1 MKHHVENQTDEV
13 DRSVIVGI
21 FDPGT
26 RESEI
31 RVVLDELELLTRSA
45 GGLVLDRFYQ
55 KRSAPDKR
63 YLIGKGKVAEIKN
76 IACAKNA
83 NLVVFYNQLSN
94 VQQRNLERFF
104 KMKIVDRTRLILDV
118 FATRARSLE
127 GKLQV
132 ELAQLL
138 YLLPRLTGRGV
149 ELSRLG
155 GGIGTRG
162 PGETKLEAD
171 RRTINKRIAV
181 IRGKLTKVIRN
192 RDVQRKGRKMNPVPV
207 VSLVGYTSAGK
218 STLFRA
224 LTGEEVPIS
233 PMLFSTLDP
242 VLRRVEMNE
251 IEEGYC
257 FLLSDT
263 VGFIRRMPA
272 ELFQAF
278 KATLE
283 EIVQSDLILHVID
296 VSDPDYLRCMEEV
309 RKVLDQLKIPEN
321 KIIRIY
327 NKVDLLENYGEE
339 YRDGNP
345 TPGERI
351 YISAAEQWGIVQ
363 LKQAIFNV
371 YFSDYGRYS
380 IRIPQRLLNIDSLRN
395 WAIVLTKEYEN
406 EFIVLEILSS
416 HENMVKFKEKYG
428 GFVTCVS

>member
-1 MKHHVENQTDEV
+1 
-13 DRSVIVGI
+13 
-21 FDPGT
+21 
-26 RESEI
+26 
-31 RVVLDELELLTRSA
+31 
-45 GGLVLDRFYQ
+45 
-55 KRSAPDKR
+55 
-63 YLIGKGKVAEIKN
+63 
-76 IACAKNA
+76 
-83 NLVVFYNQLSN
+83 
-94 VQQRNLERFF
+94 
-104 KMKIVDRTRLILDV
+104 MKIVDRTRLILDV

-149 ELSRLG
+149 DLSRLG

-171 RRTINKRIAV
+171 RRTINKRIAF
-181 IRGKLTKVIRN
+181 IRGKLTRVIRN

-296 VSDPDYLRCMEEV
+296 ISDPDYLRCMEEV

-327 NKVDLLENYGEE
+327 NKVDLLENHGEE

-345 TPGERI
+345 APGERI
-351 YISAAEQWGIVQ
+351 YISAAEQWGISQ
-363 LKQAIFNV
+363 LKQAIFKT
-371 YFSDYGRYS
+371 YFSDYGRYTV
-380 IRIPQRLLNIDSLRN
+380 RIPQRLLNIDSLRN
-395 WAIVLTKEYEN
+395 WAIVLTREYEN

>member
-1 MKHHVENQTDEV
+1 MKNEV
-13 DRSVIVGI
+13 DRSVIVGV
-21 FDPGT
+21 FEPGT
-26 RESEI
+26 RENEI
-31 RVVLDELELLTRSA
+31 KGVLDELELLIRSA
-45 GGLVLDRFYQ
+45 GGRVLDRFYQ

-63 YLIGKGKVAEIKN
+63 LHIGKGKAGEIKN

-83 NLVVFYNQLSN
+83 NLVVFYNNLSN
-94 VQQRNLERFF
+94 VQQRNLETFF

-149 ELSRLG
+149 DLSRLG

-171 RRTINKRIAV
+171 RRTINKRISI
-181 IRGKLTKVIRN
+181 IRRKLNKVIKN
-192 RDVQRKGRKMNPVPV
+192 REVQRKGRKTNPVPV
-207 VSLVGYTSAGK
+207 ISLVGYTSAGK

-224 LTGEEVPIS
+224 LTGEEVPVS

-251 IEEGYC
+251 VEEGYC

-263 VGFIRRMPA
+263 VGFIRRMPT

-296 VSDPDYLRCMEEV
+296 VSDPDYLQRKEDV
-309 RKVLDQLKIPEN
+309 RKVLDQLKIPES
-321 KIIRIY
+321 KIIRVY
-327 NKVDLLENYGEE
+327 NKVDLLENHREY

-345 TPGERI
+345 VQGERI
-351 YISAAEQWGIVQ
+351 YISAVETWGIAQ
-363 LKQAIFNV
+363 LKQVIFDT
-371 YFSDYGRYS
+371 YFSDYKRYR
-380 IRIPQRLLNIDSLRN
+380 IRIPQRLLNLDSLRN
-395 WAIVLTKEYEN
+395 WAIVLTKEYEK
-406 EFIVLEILSS
+406 ELIDIEILCSS
-416 HENMVKFKEKYG
+416 ENMVKFKEKYG